1 MKKFYLFLFSF
12 MISLNFGISQY
23 GHFASAVYIENS
35 GVTQFYNCNAHGSP
49 NAVGTVPFSGSL
61 GTFTQNSGSL
71 KIRGAEIKTW
81 KGSSGN
87 VCTPK
92 LNYRITSGS
101 SFSQFDINFYCNCSG
116 SSFCGGGPC
125 GGNDQKW
132 QTPGN
137 GGQTNIDLTT
147 FSAGSYNLEVYFDV
161 PGNSSGASGCP
172 NNITDNN
179 GGSNY
184 IMSFTIQAPLPV
196 KYQNF
201 DISRKS
207 SVNYL
212 QWTTASETNNEYF
225 EVQHS
230 TDGRQFEAV
239 GQVKGYGNSNTERD
253 YYFSHEVSGTA
264 ISYYRLK
271 QVDFDGKYEYSGI
284 ISVRS
289 ENDRW
294 DESIAVS
301 PNPVADF
308 LLVTGISEQA
318 DYMITDYSGRQLM
331 TGSVVSGQG
340 LDVSTLSSGFYTLI
354 VQEGAQK
361 SAHKWIKK

>member
-1 MKKFYLFLFSF
+1 MRKFYFVLLFF
-12 MISLNFGISQY
+12 ISNYFVFGQ
-23 GHFASAVYIENS
+23 
-35 GVTQFYNCNAHGSP
+35 C
-49 NAVGTVPFSGSL
+49 TVPGDHNSWTLPGFAINTQHAMASRGEFKVHCGSWPSGSNGWYMNGNVTFQDNGSVGRAFGDEANFAVCSPGDFSGWNNATSM
-61 GTFTQNSGSL
+61 TQ
-71 KIRGAEIKTW
+71 T
-81 KGSSGN
+81 GN
-87 VCTPK
+87 QWCYTV
-92 LNYRITSGS
+92 S
-101 SFSQFDINFYCNCSG
+101 
-116 SSFCGGGPC
+116 
-125 GGNDQKW
+125 
-132 QTPGN
+132 TPGTYSWKPTRC
-137 GGQTNIDLTT
+137 GSWDSWDPSGQRNVNASNWSVTT
-147 FSAGSYNLEVYFDV
+147 TTPNEQVCVTYNASTGEVGMQV
-161 PGNSSGASGCP
+161 V
-172 NNITDNN
+172 
-179 GGSNY
+179 
-184 IMSFTIQAPLPV
+184 LPV
-196 KYQNF
+196 RLKEFVGQRNEL
-201 DISRKS
+201 INNLS
-207 SVNYL
+207 
-212 QWTTASETNNEYF
+212 WTTASETNNEYF

-253 YYFSHEVSGTA
+253 YYFSHEVSGSA

-289 ENDRW
+289 ENDRL

-308 LLVTGISEQA
+308 LLVKGISEQA
-318 DYMITDYSGRQLM
+318 DYLITDYSGRQLM

>member
-1 MKKFYLFLFSF
+1 MRKFYLSSFLLVFFKVYLIAAVGLFGSQNITLNGTNYNSNTNLGAFSPNMLRLNGGWGNTF
-12 MISLNFGISQY
+12 QNGGDDACHIILEYSVSPGGPSSSIILNFVSQNP
-23 GHFASAVYIENS
+23 GA
-35 GVTQFYNCNAHGSP
+35 GS
-49 NAVGTVPFSGSL
+49 NIDKFHQTTGLDINLSSL
-61 GTFTQNSGSL
+61 GTGSYTL
-71 KIRGAEIKTW
+71 NVNYKIYGRFG
-81 KGSSGN
+81 GVS
-87 VCTPK
+87 
-92 LNYRITSGS
+92 
-101 SFSQFDINFYCNCSG
+101 
-116 SSFCGGGPC
+116 CG
-125 GGNDQKW
+125 
-132 QTPGN
+132 TPGTAN
-137 GGQTNIDLTT
+137 EFTTATLASQTFQ
-147 FSAGSYNLEVYFDV
+147 FS
-161 PGNSSGASGCP
+161 
-172 NNITDNN
+172 IT
-179 GGSNY
+179 
-184 IMSFTIQAPLPV
+184 PLPV
-196 KYQNF
+196 EYTEF
-201 DISRKS
+201 
-207 SVNYL
+207 SVKGSKGGNIL

-354 VQEGAQK
+354 LQEGAQK